1 MTRLRSLP
9 TIFAVLLL
17 ALFYTNALA
26 ASGTE
31 EGRDTDTRM
40 VNAKVVEVNDSHIS
54 VIARTGVEHVIA
66 VDRNDTKITRDGKI
80 VSLKDLREGDTVTV
94 ELDAS
99 KQMKFAKNISL
110 RSPQVEM
117 TARNRR

>member
-1 MTRLRSLP
+1 MKLRSLP

-17 ALFYTNALA
+17 TFFYTNALA
-26 ASGTE
+26 APGTD
-31 EGRDTDTRM
+31 EGKDTDTRM
-40 VNAKVVEVNDSHIS
+40 VNAKVVEVNDDHIS

-66 VDRNDTKITRDGKI
+66 VDRTNTKITRDGKV
-80 VSLKDLREGDTVTV
+80 VSLKELREGDLVTI

-99 KQMKFAKNISL
+99 KQIKFAKNISL
-110 RSPQVEM
+110 RSSPAEL

>member
-17 ALFYTNALA
+17 AFFYTNALA
-26 ASGTE
+26 ASGTD
-31 EGRDTDTRM
+31 EGKDTDTRM

-66 VDRNDTKITRDGKI
+66 VDRNDTKITRDGKV
-80 VSLKDLREGDTVTV
+80 VSLKDLREGDLVTV

-99 KQMKFAKNISL
+99 KKMKFAKNISL
-110 RSPQVEM
+110 HPAQTEM